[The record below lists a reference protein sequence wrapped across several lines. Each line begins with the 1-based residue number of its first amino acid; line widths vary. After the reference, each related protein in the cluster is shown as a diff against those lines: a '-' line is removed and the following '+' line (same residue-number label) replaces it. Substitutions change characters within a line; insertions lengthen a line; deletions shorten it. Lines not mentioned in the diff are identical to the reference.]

1 MSVFVRDSLS
11 GGMVEVGRDGK
22 IGLYVCGPTVYD
34 HVHVGNARAPLF
46 WDVVV
51 RYLRSRGYDVTFV
64 QNVTDIED
72 KIINKANAEGVSWQE
87 IVARYTDS
95 FHERLELLG
104 IGPPDVEPRAT
115 EHIPEMISLIEEL
128 IEKGHAY
135 APGNGDV
142 YFSVESFPNYG
153 SLSHQNPKEMRET
166 EKGHTEDKRSPLDFA
181 LWKASKPGEPSWP
194 SPWGPGRP
202 GWHIECSAMVGK
214 HLPDGADIHGGGTDI
229 RFPHHENELAQS
241 GAAHPDRPFV
251 RAWARHGMVTF
262 GGTDKMAKSVG
273 NVLDVERAVKLH
285 GRNAVRMWLLQS
297 HYSQPIEY
305 SAEILEEKRRS
316 YERLLRLYR
325 QTSGSAGSS
334 TLSDELAVGLRERL
348 DEAMRDDLNTP
359 EIVATL
365 FEAATRAARE
375 ISARPEAAGEFASL
389 AGAIE
394 ELMTVFGFDLSREMA
409 AEVDGVR
416 TVVEALKS
424 RRRRVLEVLDASG
437 NGEIRS
443 AAGKV
448 PIRKVSRDRVD
459 ELARGGVHQGVV
471 ARVEGYPYSG
481 LEEILAVPEPMIVVL
496 DGVTDPRNLGAV
508 LRAADGAG
516 AGGGVIPKD
525 KAVGGTAAAGKAR
538 ARASEHVRVA
548 RV

>member
-11 GGMVEVGRDGK
+11 GGMVEVGQDGK

-72 KIINKANAEGVSWQE
+72 KIINKANAEGVPWQE
-87 IVARYTDS
+87 IVDRYTDS
-95 FHERLELLG
+95 FHERLALLG
-104 IGPPDVEPRAT
+104 IGLPDVEPRAT

-128 IEKGHAY
+128 VEKGHAY

-142 YFSVESFPNYG
+142 YFSVESFPAYG

-166 EKGHTEDKRSPLDFA
+166 EKGQGEVKRSPLDFA
-181 LWKASKPGEPSWP
+181 LWKASKSGEPEWP

-214 HLPDGADIHGGGTDI
+214 HLPEGADIHGGGTDI

-241 GAAHPDRPFV
+241 GAAHPDHPFV
-251 RAWARHGMVTF
+251 RAWAHHGMVTF
-262 GGTDKMAKSVG
+262 GGSDKMAKSVG
-273 NVLDVERAVKLH
+273 NVLDVGRAVDLH

-305 SAEILEEKRRS
+305 SEEILEEKRRS

-325 QTSGSAGSS
+325 QISGSKASS
-334 TLSDELAVGLRERL
+334 GLSDELAAALRGRL
-348 DEAMRDDLNTP
+348 EEAMREDLNTP
-359 EIVATL
+359 EVVATL
-365 FEAATRAARE
+365 FEAANRAARE
-375 ISARPEAAGEFASL
+375 VSDRPGAADGFASL

-394 ELMTVFGFDLSREMA
+394 EVLTVFGFDLAREMA
-409 AEVDGVR
+409 TEVGGVR
-416 TVVEALKS
+416 IRYSEDSGEEMLGLAAHRELA
-424 RRRRVLEVLDASG
+424 RREKDWAT
-437 NGEIRS
+437 
-443 AAGKV
+443 A
-448 PIRKVSRDRVD
+448 DRLRD
-459 ELARGGVHQGVV
+459 ELAEAGW
-471 ARVEGYPYSG
+471 AVEDTPDGP
-481 LEEILAVPEPMIVVL
+481 ILS
-496 DGVTDPRNLGAV
+496 R
-508 LRAADGAG
+508 R
-516 AGGGVIPKD
+516 
-525 KAVGGTAAAGKAR
+525 
-538 ARASEHVRVA
+538 
-548 RV
+548 